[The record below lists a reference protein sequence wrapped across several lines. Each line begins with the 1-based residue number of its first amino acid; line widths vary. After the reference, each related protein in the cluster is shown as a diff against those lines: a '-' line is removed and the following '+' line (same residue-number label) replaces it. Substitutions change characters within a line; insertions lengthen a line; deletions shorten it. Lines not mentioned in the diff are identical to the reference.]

1 MTVVEAASLLGC
13 TSATVSRML
22 AAFKIDSKNEVL
34 AEDWE
39 LSKEA
44 KRNLKNFS
52 SFRKK
57 YFRTEL
63 GKEYET
69 ADFHVSWINNIID
82 SIKHGKELLILSP
95 PRHGKTEL
103 LIHFA
108 VYQICK
114 NPNIRIMWVGG
125 NEDIA

>member
-1 MTVVEAASLLGC
+1 
-13 TSATVSRML
+13 ML
-22 AAFKIDSKNEVL
+22 AAYKIDTRNEVA

-39 LSKEA
+39 LSQDA
-44 KRNLKNFS
+44 KDSLENFS
-52 SFRKK
+52 SFRQR

-63 GKEYET
+63 GEVYDT
-69 ADFHVSWINNIID
+69 ADFHKNWINNIID
-82 SIKHGKELLILSP
+82 SIENGKELLILSP

-114 NPNIRIMWVGG
+114 NYRTTNSISNQHV
-125 NEDIA
+125 